1 MNAPLSPKLAAPS
14 RSPWWSSQHSVL
26 IGLLILQIAVFSRI
40 GHNFATVG
48 NAFEILRLSVEV
60 GLLAVAITPV
70 IITAGIDLSVGSL
83 MGLCAVLF
91 GVMVKDAHL
100 PIPIACLLTCVA
112 AALAGWLNGWLV
124 TRLKI
129 PPLIVTLATYSLFRG
144 LAEGIEGMMQKADRL
159 DEFPKSFLD
168 LGNEYLFGRIPAQ
181 LPFLIVA
188 IIVFWLLLHH
198 TVIGR
203 SWVAIGYSPDASR
216 YSGIPVER
224 RVRLAYLLS
233 GTVAGIASIIY
244 IARLGQAKADVGTN
258 YELLAITAVVL
269 GGTSIF
275 GGQGSIPGTVLGLL
289 AIAVLQN
296 GLLLSDYQE
305 EFARILVGLL
315 LIGAISLNRFREFRA
330 GRRTVSTVN
339 PSAGNT
345 STVKTT

>member
-1 MNAPLSPKLAAPS
+1 MSSPSANATSIS
-14 RSPWWSSQHSVL
+14 RTGWRAGQHAVL
-26 IGLLILQIAVFSRI
+26 IGLLILQIAIFSRI

-60 GLLAVAITPV
+60 GLLAVALTPV

-100 PIPIACLLTCVA
+100 PIPVACGLTCL
-112 AALAGWLNGWLV
+112 AALGAGGLNGWLV

-159 DEFPKSFLD
+159 DDFPKAFLD
-168 LGNEYLFGRIPAQ
+168 LGNEYMFGVIPNQ
-181 LPFLIVA
+181 VPFLVVEIL
-188 IIVFWLLLHH
+188 IFWLLLHR
-198 TVIGR
+198 TIIGR
-203 SWVAIGYSPDASR
+203 SWVAIGYSPEAAR
-216 YSGIPVER
+216 YSGIPVEK

-233 GTVAGIASIIY
+233 GLVAGVAAILY

-305 EFARILVGLL
+305 EFAKILVGLL
-315 LIGAISLNRFREFRA
+315 LIGAISLNRFREQRA
-330 GRRTVSTVN
+330 GRRIISTGK
-339 PSAGNT
+339 S
-345 STVKTT
+345 